1 MFVLP
6 LLAVGITAVA
16 APSTPGKPAES
27 EVRMTGFRAVD
38 LFDIALRAEQAGKM
52 DVAERAYEALAHD
65 PDVEVRTEARFRHA
79 MLLKLIHRDREA
91 AVLLRAILDD
101 KPDAARVRLELG
113 AALARLGYVKAAR
126 RELRNAEASGLPKEI
141 ALIVDQYSLA
151 LRSLRPF
158 GGSLEIGLAPD
169 TNINRAT
176 RSQTL
181 DTVIAPFQLS
191 DDARAKSGVGLN
203 ICAQIFARHWLN
215 PRIALEARLSSHSSF
230 YRENQFDDLLYGG
243 QLGMELRL
251 GKNAIAPTF
260 GRNWRRFGQKA
271 YSITDTAAVDWQR
284 SVGRT
289 GLTDVRLSTGRADY
303 RVNDLQDGRIH
314 SADLSFERSLSGTF
328 GGAVTLSGQ
337 RQTAR
342 DAAYAAWSGGASL
355 LAWKETRRMS
365 LFASVAARRLRADAR
380 IFLYPAK
387 REEWFTSASVG
398 ATFRQLAIRDF
409 APLVRVTYERNASTL
424 TLYDYHRLS
433 ATFGITRAF

>member
-1 MFVLP
+1 MSVLP
-6 LLAVGITAVA
+6 LLAAGIASLA
-16 APSTPGKPAES
+16 APSATSEPTQPAS
-27 EVRMTGFRAVD
+27 RITGLHAVD
-38 LFDIALRAEQAGKM
+38 LFNIALQAEQAGKT
-52 DVAERAYEALAHD
+52 DVAERAYEALSRD
-65 PDVEVRTEARFRHA
+65 PDIEVRTEARFRHA
-79 MLLKLIHRDREA
+79 MLLKSLHRDREA
-91 AVLLRAILDD
+91 AVLLRAILDE

-113 AALARLGYVKAAR
+113 AALARLGNVNAAR
-126 RELRNAEASGLPKEI
+126 RELRNAEAAGLPKQI

-176 RSQTL
+176 RSETL

-203 ICAQIFARHWLN
+203 IGAQVFARHWFN

-230 YRENQFDDLLYGG
+230 YRETQFDDVLYGG
-243 QLGMELRL
+243 QVGMELRL
-251 GKNAIAPTF
+251 GKNQIAPAI

-271 YSITDTAAVDWQR
+271 YSVTDTVSIDWQHA
-284 SVGRT
+284 VGRA
-289 GLTDVRLSTGRADY
+289 GLTDVQVSSGRADY

-314 SADLSFERSLSGTF
+314 SASVSFERSLSSTF
-328 GGAVTLSGQ
+328 GGAITLSGQ

-342 DAAYAAWSGGASL
+342 DPAYATWSGGVSL
-355 LAWKETRRMS
+355 LAWKDAGRMS
-365 LFASVAARRLRADAR
+365 LFASAAARRLTADAR
-380 IFLYPAK
+380 IFLYPAR
-387 REEWFTSASVG
+387 REEWFTSASAG
-398 ATFRQLAIRDF
+398 ATFRQLTVRGF
-409 APLVRVTYERNASTL
+409 APLIRVTYERNASSL